1 MLAPLSGMAPGFVN
15 QLERIVCES
24 GYIFDFVSDCEV
36 FRSESIDL
44 LARKFLAPNYI
55 RFYLSFSISIQH
67 CCCILPDDLLS
78 RTIDVRSRSNCA
90 GCSTIPSG
98 EFARIEL
105 KICRSGKEE
114 KAKGE
119 FTNRDHIK
127 IDRIVDRRIDRQF
140 DRLW

>member
-24 GYIFDFVSDCEV
+24 GYIFDLATAYEV

-67 CCCILPDDLLS
+67 CCCILPDGLLGRTIGVRLTRVGSAIRANSIFIAMEKGKGSRGNS
-78 RTIDVRSRSNCA
+78 RTAATSKLMVLS
-90 GCSTIPSG
+90 
-98 EFARIEL
+98 
-105 KICRSGKEE
+105 
-114 KAKGE
+114 
-119 FTNRDHIK
+119 
-127 IDRIVDRRIDRQF
+127 IVG
-140 DRLW
+140 